1 MFRLKY
7 TQNFLVSNNLVK
19 NIIALSNINKN
30 DTVYEI
36 GCGKGIITKQLSL
49 KCKNVIGIELDH
61 NLYNNLKLNFPS
73 NSNIKIMENDFLNI
87 NLPKNYPY
95 KVFSN
100 IPFNI
105 TTKIIQ
111 KLTNI
116 NDCPSDSY
124 LIVQKEVALKMIG
137 KYGLNMQQLL
147 TKPFFDFKIIYKFKR
162 FDFKP
167 VPSVDVV
174 LLHISLKKDC
184 LIDKR
189 YYNQYKKFINYIFL
203 NKNYNIKTAFQGL
216 LSYEQIKRLGR
227 QNHFNIN
234 DNITSIDINGWI
246 SIFMFYMSLNR
257 NKIKR

>member
-7 TQNFLVSNNLVK
+7 TQNFLVSNKLVK
-19 NIIALSNINKN
+19 NIIALSNINKK

-36 GCGKGIITKQLSL
+36 GCGNGIITKQLSL
-49 KCKNVIGIELDH
+49 KCRNVIGVELDH
-61 NLYNNLKLNFPS
+61 DLYNNLKLKFCMI
-73 NSNIKIMENDFLNI
+73 SNIKIIENDFLNI
-87 NLPKNYPY
+87 NLPTHYPY

-116 NDCPSDSY
+116 NNCPSNSY
-124 LIVQKEVALKMIG
+124 LVVQKEVALKLIG

-147 TKPFFDFKIIYKFKR
+147 TKPFFDFKIIYEFKR

-174 LLHISLKKDC
+174 LLHISLKKKF
-184 LIDKR
+184 LIDKK
-189 YYNQYKKFINYIFL
+189 YYNQYKRFINYIFI
-203 NKNYNIKTAFQGL
+203 NKNYNIKNAFRGI

-234 DNITSIDINGWI
+234 DNITSINMKGWI
-246 SIFMFYMSLNR
+246 EIFKFYISLNQ
-257 NKIKR
+257 KI

>member
-7 TQNFLVSNNLVK
+7 TQNFLVSNKLVK
-19 NIIALSNINKN
+19 NIIALSNINKK

-36 GCGKGIITKQLSL
+36 GCGKGIITRELSL
-49 KCKNVIGIELDH
+49 KCKNVIGIELDP
-61 NLYNNLKLNFPS
+61 NLYNNLKLRFQS
-73 NSNIKIMENDFLNI
+73 NSNVKIIENDFLNI
-87 NLPKNYPY
+87 NLPKYYPY

-124 LIVQKEVALKMIG
+124 LIVQKEVALKFIG

-147 TKPFFDFKIIYKFKR
+147 TKPFFDFKIIYEFKR

-167 VPSVDVV
+167 VPGVDVV
-174 LLHISLKKDC
+174 LLHISLKKDF
-184 LIDKR
+184 LIEKR
-189 YYNQYKKFINYIFL
+189 YYQKYKNFINYIFL
-203 NKNYNIKTAFQGL
+203 NKNYNIKTAFKGL

-227 QNHFNIN
+227 QNSFNIN
-234 DNITSIDINGWI
+234 DSITSINIDGWI
-246 SIFMFYMSLNR
+246 AIFKFYITLHQ
-257 NKIKR
+257 KH